1 MPTPV
6 NQGESL
12 APLPLCGLWCAP
24 ALMNTSPANAAPSSA
39 RFPRFDH
46 TVGIQGSLGLGI
58 DGGPL
63 RAVHAPP
70 GLGVGQ
76 RAAWMPRMGKPAA
89 VTLMPV
95 LEPLRAAGERPTQVM
110 AQADWDLMFQAV
122 ATRLRLTLGA
132 ATAAHSA
139 GRISTIALECVQAL
153 EQLHAELTQER
164 SQRRHIETELCQ
176 AMFALAHARQELNGT
191 QADARRARH
200 LALHDS
206 LTALPNRRG
215 FNERLDQALAPP
227 GAALAV
233 FYLDLDGFKLIN
245 DSHGHG
251 VGDELLRIVA
261 TRLAHAMRAEDM
273 VCRMGG
279 DEFAC
284 LLVDPMDR
292 EQLSGLACKLFDT
305 VSAPVQ
311 VGTLSL
317 SVRPSIGIAM
327 SPTDGLA
334 GDVLLRSA
342 DAAMYHAKRQR
353 MGYAFYNRPA
363 DA

>member
-6 NQGESL
+6 NQGNSF
-12 APLPLCGLWCAP
+12 APRPLYGSWFAP
-24 ALMNTSPANAAPSSA
+24 ASINSGPVNAVPSNA
-39 RFPRFDH
+39 RFPLFGNTAAALGRL
-46 TVGIQGSLGLGI
+46 SLGV

-63 RAVHAPP
+63 TAVTQSQ
-70 GLGVGQ
+70 GLPVGQ
-76 RAAWMPRMGKPAA
+76 RTSWVPRTGVQPAA
-89 VTLMPV
+89 TPMQVT
-95 LEPLRAAGERPTQVM
+95 EPLQAARKLSAQVIPE
-110 AQADWDLMFQAV
+110 ADWDLLFQAV
-122 ATRLRLTLGA
+122 TTRLRLTLGA
-132 ATAAHSA
+132 AVTAHSA
-139 GRISTIALECVQAL
+139 GRISAIALECVQAL
-153 EQLHAELTQER
+153 EQLHAELGRER
-164 SQRRHIETELCQ
+164 NRHRHIEDELCQ
-176 AMFALAHARQELNGT
+176 TLFALAQARHELNGT
-191 QADARRARH
+191 VDDARRARH

-215 FNERLDQALAPP
+215 FNERMDQALAPP
-227 GAALAV
+227 RAALAV

-292 EQLSGLACKLFDT
+292 EHLSGLACKLFDT

-311 VGTLSL
+311 VGTLNL

-342 DAAMYHAKRQR
+342 DAATYHAKRQR
-353 MGYAFYNRPA
+353 MGYTFFSRPG
-363 DA
+363 DN